1 MFDFTEL
8 SLLGDLDAYRIVRA
22 KDTGGTAPCVV
33 LANREGIPNIYRW
46 PQDGEDT
53 NAFTARLTK
62 GRTGAYFTP
71 GTLNPA
77 PDGSRK
83 RRVGLVHSLKSIWV
97 DIEGTEAKGGYEGQE
112 AVMAAL
118 RTFVQATCLTP
129 TIIVLTGSG
138 GLHAYFV
145 FDRELPRDEWQGYA
159 EALVALAER
168 HGLKID
174 EPITTDPSRIMR
186 APGSIHRKTG
196 ATVKAYRTGDVYSL
210 EELGKLLN
218 HVPDRPQTGRW
229 LADDLR
235 INADLKLD
243 DDAPRR
249 HTPFSMLQVSKH
261 CAAVRMA
268 IANRGETTPYQ
279 PWVLA
284 LQMAVL
290 SVEGDELGH
299 AISEGHPDYNE
310 DAVAAKMTSFTGG
323 PPSCETWHRAWGRKS
338 PCPNCLYGGIGQ

>member
-1 MFDFTEL
+1 MFDFTEM
-8 SLLGDLDAYRIVRA
+8 LGLGTLDFYRIVRPN
-22 KDTGGTAPCVV
+22 DTRNAVPCAV

-53 NAFTARLTK
+53 NAFMARLTK
-62 GRTGAYFTP
+62 GWAGGYFSPATFTLTRE
-71 GTLNPA
+71 GT
-77 PDGSRK
+77 RK
-83 RRVGLVHSLKSIWV
+83 RGVRFVQAVKAVWL

-112 AVMAAL
+112 AVLAAL
-118 RTFVQATCLTP
+118 HAFVQATYLTP
-129 TIIVLTGSG
+129 TVIVLTGSG
-138 GLHAYFV
+138 GAHAYFA
-145 FDRELPRDEWQGYA
+145 FDRELPPDDWKGYA

-174 EPITTDPSRIMR
+174 APITTDPSRIMR

-249 HTPFSMLQVSKH
+249 HTPFSMLEVSKH

-290 SVEGDELGH
+290 SVEGEELGH

-310 DAVAAKMTSFTGG
+310 DAVAAKMTSFAGG